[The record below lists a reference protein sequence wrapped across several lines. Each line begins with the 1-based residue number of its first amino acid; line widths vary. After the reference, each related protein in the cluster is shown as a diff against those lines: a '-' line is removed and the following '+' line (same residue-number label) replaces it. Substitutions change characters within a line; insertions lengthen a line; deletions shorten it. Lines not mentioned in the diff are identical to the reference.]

1 MSSNENILGIRD
13 ALARGGSSTR
23 SGVIHQTTPTK
34 SRKRSAE
41 PMTPEEKEAKR
52 QRREALQ
59 ELKAAEA
66 RNLIVVGLDFGT
78 TYTGSA
84 YGSSRQTWNE
94 IAVVNKWTGGPND
107 NSEKT
112 PTRIAYAEE
121 NNIPED
127 KWGDAVKP
135 GLTACQWTKLLLDGK
150 FKKAD
155 FDDPLLEGC
164 LGSSLMHLPEGKTA
178 QEVVTDFLTHVYR
191 HLLRYIEQKVGKT
204 LIEQTS
210 FRFVVTKPATWS
222 LAAQQATRQAAR
234 DAGFGSRP
242 GDDVQ
247 LIDEPEAAAICAI
260 KMTNAAFEATPF
272 QQNTC
277 AMVVDMGGGTVDLC
291 TYRISKTEPLQLEE
305 ACVGQG
311 AKCGATS
318 VDRAL
323 HELLQERFGTAF
335 SNLPLAKIGAG
346 SVLMNAFEAIKRDF
360 TGAYDEGH
368 YFELPLK
375 MRKLDEDDPAIATYY
390 DFEEDMIKLTGKD
403 MEAMFETVLTKTE
416 ELINNQIKENHKAK
430 KPALRRSIQTF
441 IDTQLKG
448 KLELV
453 VPQYPWSAI
462 ARGAAIAGLERSV
475 VAFRRCRDHIGFSVH
490 VKFDPAKHGEE
501 DRYECPLLGPRARDQ
516 MRWHITRGEK
526 ISANLKRS
534 IDCYVV
540 VEGTDMS
547 KPEYVVYQDLYGCSE
562 DQAPERKNDKVF
574 PVGRI
579 KIDLTLVVKAE
590 RTQFTSGRRRI
601 PSKMD
606 FDLKLELSIGSD
618 KGVLIV
624 TARTKTGRKKIGF
637 STVEYESD
645 PAYNGVLV
653 SSDD

>member
-1 MSSNENILGIRD
+1 
-13 ALARGGSSTR
+13 
-23 SGVIHQTTPTK
+23 
-34 SRKRSAE
+34 
-41 PMTPEEKEAKR
+41 
-52 QRREALQ
+52 
-59 ELKAAEA
+59 
-66 RNLIVVGLDFGT
+66 
-78 TYTGSA
+78 
-84 YGSSRQTWNE
+84 
-94 IAVVNKWTGGPND
+94 
-107 NSEKT
+107 
-112 PTRIAYAEE
+112 
-121 NNIPED
+121 
-127 KWGDAVKP
+127 
-135 GLTACQWTKLLLDGK
+135 
-150 FKKAD
+150 
-155 FDDPLLEGC
+155 
-164 LGSSLMHLPEGKTA
+164 
-178 QEVVTDFLTHVYR
+178 
-191 HLLRYIEQKVGKT
+191 
-204 LIEQTS
+204 
-210 FRFVVTKPATWS
+210 
-222 LAAQQATRQAAR
+222 
-234 DAGFGSRP
+234 
-242 GDDVQ
+242 
-247 LIDEPEAAAICAI
+247 
-260 KMTNAAFEATPF
+260 MTNAAFEATPF
-272 QQNTC
+272 QNTC

-516 MRWHITRGEK
+516 MRWHITRVSSLLWPFWK
-526 ISANLKRS
+526 ILTTSR
-534 IDCYVV
+534 
-540 VEGTDMS
+540 
-547 KPEYVVYQDLYGCSE
+547 
-562 DQAPERKNDKVF
+562 ERKYQ
-574 PVGRI
+574 RI
-579 KIDLTLVVKAE
+579 
-590 RTQFTSGRRRI
+590 
-601 PSKMD
+601 
-606 FDLKLELSIGSD
+606 
-618 KGVLIV
+618 
-624 TARTKTGRKKIGF
+624 
-637 STVEYESD
+637 
-645 PAYNGVLV
+645 
-653 SSDD
+653 